1 MKTIKLTRNDASAL
15 IELMFRG
22 TAYTDMYYRSSSKK
36 MDRIFN
42 LVKKQLEEQGMIY
55 HMNGEMK

>member
-1 MKTIKLTRNDASAL
+1 MKTIKLTRNDASVL

-22 TAYTDMYYRSSSKK
+22 TAYTDMYYRSSKK
-36 MDRIFN
+36 MNRIFN

>member
-15 IELMFRG
+15 IELIFRG
-22 TAYTDMYYRSSSKK
+22 TAYTDMHYRSSKK